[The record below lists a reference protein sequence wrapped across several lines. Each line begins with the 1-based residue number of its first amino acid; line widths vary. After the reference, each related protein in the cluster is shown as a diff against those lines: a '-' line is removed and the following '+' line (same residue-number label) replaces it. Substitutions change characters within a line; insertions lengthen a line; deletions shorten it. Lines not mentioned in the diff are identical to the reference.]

1 MGQVQLVWGKGVK
14 MCLNL
19 DTGAAFINGKKSA
32 CVNIRQHTSTYVNI
46 RQYTTT
52 SVSRR
57 QQKGTY
63 STPSRL
69 SWMESKARM
78 LTYVDVFW
86 CNLTYVDVC
95 IGKQVAEVTELSNTV
110 TLCPCTD
117 KIKNLHML
125 YSLSFCRKWRV
136 IVCHDSR
143 PR

>member
-1 MGQVQLVWGKGVK
+1 MRKRSKNVL
-14 MCLNL
+14 
-19 DTGAAFINGKKSA
+19 KKPGHRRGFYKWKKVSM
-32 CVNIRQHTSTYVNI
+32 RQHTSTYVNI

-69 SWMESKARM
+69 SWMENKARM
-78 LTYVDVFW
+78 LTYVDVCW
-86 CNLTYVDVC
+86 CMLTYVDVC
-95 IGKQVAEVTELSNTV
+95 IGEQVAEVTELSNTV
-110 TLCPCTD
+110 TLCPCTE

-143 PR
+143 PRWLKLNIILT